1 MKRKSIELEEEIILK
16 NSSLLRNR
24 LVNSLGRCASTWPS
38 TAISTENESDRL
50 VEGVAGVGV
59 GGVADARHGRGG
71 RGDLLGA
78 RGGDTG
84 GVGATEVVHDDGVGP
99 VGLDG
104 GVVVVHA
111 LVAGDRAVDAGV
123 HGRDLIVV
131 EPVLSNVV
139 VVDVEGT

>member
-1 MKRKSIELEEEIILK
+1 M
-16 NSSLLRNR
+16 
-24 LVNSLGRCASTWPS
+24 
-38 TAISTENESDRL
+38 
-50 VEGVAGVGV
+50 
-59 GGVADARHGRGG
+59 GGVAEARHGSGG
-71 RGDLLGA
+71 GGDLLGA
-78 RGGDTG
+78 RGGNAG
-84 GVGATEVVHDDGVGP
+84 GISATEVVHDGGVGP

-131 EPVLSNVV
+131 EPVLSNVF